1 MLTVYRLIAA
11 LLAFLVLVVILR
23 KSTSPGTRVVGGM
36 VLVPL
41 LLRLLL
47 VK

>member
-1 MLTVYRLIAA
+1 MLIVYRLIAA
-11 LLAFLVLVVILR
+11 LLALLVLVVTLR
-23 KSTSPGTRVVGGM
+23 ERSSLGAKVVGGM

-41 LLRLLL
+41 VLRLLL

>member
-1 MLTVYRLIAA
+1 MLTVYRFIAA
-11 LLAFLVLVVILR
+11 LLALLVLVVTLR
-23 KSTSPGTRVVGGM
+23 KSTAPGTRVVGGM

-41 LLRLLL
+41 LLRILL

>member
-11 LLAFLVLVVILR
+11 LLALLVLVVTL
-23 KSTSPGTRVVGGM
+23 KKNTSTGTRVVGGM

>member
-1 MLTVYRLIAA
+1 MLTVYRLVTA
-11 LLAFLVLVVILR
+11 LLAVLVVIVTLR
-23 KSTSPGTRVVGGM
+23 ERSLGAKVTGGM

-41 LLRLLL
+41 LLRLFL

>member
-1 MLTVYRLIAA
+1 MLLVYRLITA
-11 LLAFLVLVVILR
+11 LLAVLVVVVTLR
-23 KSTSPGTRVVGGM
+23 ERSLGGKVVGGM

-41 LLRLLL
+41 VLRLLL

>member
-1 MLTVYRLIAA
+1 MLIVYRLVAA
-11 LLAFLVLVVILR
+11 LLALLVLVVTLR
-23 KSTSPGTRVVGGM
+23 ERSSLGARVVGGM

-41 LLRLLL
+41 VLRLLL

>member
-1 MLTVYRLIAA
+1 MLFVYRLVAA
-11 LLAFLVLVVILR
+11 FLALLVLVVTLR
-23 KSTSPGTRVVGGM
+23 KRTALGGKVVGGM

-41 LLRLLL
+41 VLRLLL

>member
-1 MLTVYRLIAA
+1 MPFAYRLITA
-11 LLAFLVLVVILR
+11 LLALLVLVVTLR
-23 KSTSPGTRVVGGM
+23 ERSSLETRVVGGM

>member
-1 MLTVYRLIAA
+1 MLVAYRLITA
-11 LLAFLVLVVILR
+11 LLVVLVGVVTLR
-23 KSTSPGTRVVGGM
+23 ERSLGRQVTGGM

-47 VK
+47 LK

>member
-1 MLTVYRLIAA
+1 MLIVYRLVAT
-11 LLAFLVLVVILR
+11 LLALLVLVVTLR
-23 KSTSPGTRVVGGM
+23 QRSSLGARVVGGM

-41 LLRLLL
+41 VLRLML

>member
-1 MLTVYRLIAA
+1 MLTGYRLIAA
-11 LLAFLVLVVILR
+11 LLALLVLVVVLR
-23 KSTSPGTRVVGGM
+23 RNTSPGTRVVGGM

>member
-1 MLTVYRLIAA
+1 MLIVYRLIAA
-11 LLAFLVLVVILR
+11 LLALLVLVVMLR
-23 KSTSPGTRVVGGM
+23 DRSSLGAKVVGGM

-41 LLRLLL
+41 VLRLLL

>member
-1 MLTVYRLIAA
+1 MLIVYRLVAA
-11 LLAFLVLVVILR
+11 LLALLVLVVTLR
-23 KSTSPGTRVVGGM
+23 QRSSLGARVVGGM

-41 LLRLLL
+41 VLRLML

>member
-1 MLTVYRLIAA
+1 MLFVYRLIVAFLA
-11 LLAFLVLVVILR
+11 LLVLVVTLR
-23 KSTSPGTRVVGGM
+23 ERSSLGTRVVGGM

-41 LLRLLL
+41 FLRLLL

>member
-1 MLTVYRLIAA
+1 MLIVYRLIATFLA
-11 LLAFLVLVVILR
+11 LLVLVVTLR
-23 KSTSPGTRVVGGM
+23 ERTSPGTRVVGGM

>member
-1 MLTVYRLIAA
+1 MLIVYRLIAA
-11 LLAFLVLVVILR
+11 LLALLVLVVTLR
-23 KSTSPGTRVVGGM
+23 ERASLGARVVGGM

-41 LLRLLL
+41 VLRLLL